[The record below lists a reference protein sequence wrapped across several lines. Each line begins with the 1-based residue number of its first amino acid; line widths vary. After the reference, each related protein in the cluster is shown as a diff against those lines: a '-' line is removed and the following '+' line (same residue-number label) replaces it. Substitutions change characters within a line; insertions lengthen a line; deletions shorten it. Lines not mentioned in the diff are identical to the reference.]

1 MKEKKIN
8 AYKGF
13 DKDLKCRGFQYEVGK
28 EYEMDGDIEC
38 CQSGFRACEY
48 PLNVFECYN
57 PSNSRFCQVEQSGEI
72 ETNGDKTSSSRIR
85 VQCEIGIKGIVEA
98 SVKFILDKVNWKD
111 RKATNTGN
119 YSAAT
124 NTGYF
129 SASTNTGN
137 YSAATNT
144 GNYSAATNTGIRSVA
159 TNTGI
164 RSAATN
170 TGDWSAATNTGYF
183 SAATNTGYFSAST
196 NTGVSSTATNT
207 GVSSAATN
215 TGDWSAATNTG
226 YFSAAT
232 NTGNYSAATNTGY
245 FSASTNTGDNS
256 AATNTGN
263 NSAATVN
270 GKDSVAIVT
279 GRDSKA
285 KGSLGSWIVLTER
298 REWNGETYPIK
309 EVKAVKV
316 DGERIKVDTFYKLI
330 DGEFVEQK

>member
-124 NTGYF
+124 NTG
-129 SASTNTGN
+129 
-137 YSAATNT
+137 
-144 GNYSAATNTGIRSVA
+144 
-159 TNTGI
+159 
-164 RSAATN
+164 
-170 TGDWSAATNTGYF
+170 
-183 SAATNTGYFSAST
+183 
-196 NTGVSSTATNT
+196 
-207 GVSSAATN
+207 
-215 TGDWSAATNTG
+215 
-226 YFSAAT
+226 
-232 NTGNYSAATNTGY
+232 NYSAATNTGY
-245 FSASTNTGDNS
+245 FSAATNTGDNS

>member
-98 SVKFILDKVNWKD
+98 IGNNGLDNY
-111 RKATNTGN
+111 TGN
-119 YSAAT
+119 FSHDKYTGKYSAAT

-129 SASTNTGN
+129 SAS
-137 YSAATNT
+137 
-144 GNYSAATNTGIRSVA
+144 
-159 TNTGI
+159 
-164 RSAATN
+164 
-170 TGDWSAATNTGYF
+170 
-183 SAATNTGYFSAST
+183 
-196 NTGVSSTATNT
+196 TNT

-226 YFSAAT
+226 DYSAAT

>member
-129 SASTNTGN
+129 SASTNTG
-137 YSAATNT
+137 
-144 GNYSAATNTGIRSVA
+144 
-159 TNTGI
+159 
-164 RSAATN
+164 
-170 TGDWSAATNTGYF
+170 
-183 SAATNTGYFSAST
+183 
-196 NTGVSSTATNT
+196 
-207 GVSSAATN
+207 
-215 TGDWSAATNTG
+215 
-226 YFSAAT
+226 
-232 NTGNYSAATNTGY
+232 
-245 FSASTNTGDNS
+245 DNS